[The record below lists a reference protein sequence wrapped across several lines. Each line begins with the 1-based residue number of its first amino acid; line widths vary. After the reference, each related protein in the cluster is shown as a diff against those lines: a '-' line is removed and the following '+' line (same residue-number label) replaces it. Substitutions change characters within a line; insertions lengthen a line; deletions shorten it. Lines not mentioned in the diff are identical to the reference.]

1 MDKNRKRPSVPI
13 RDNLA
18 VVKIGGSLI
27 KTGEVTSVLNLVVK
41 ARVPVV
47 LVAGGGGFA
56 DEVRRLQPSLN
67 LSDKA
72 AHRMAILAMHQNA
85 VALCDLQKN
94 LRPVDT
100 LADMR
105 QTVASG
111 QVPVWLPLKMCDR
124 DRAIAEDWSITS
136 DGLAARLAER
146 LGDCDLLVFKSRSVP
161 AEADAQALV
170 SAGVVDPSFAEIV
183 TRTQIDWRIFGPGEE
198 QAFASRV
205 LVLRQHATYV
215 GKPYDHS
222 VVYRQSNRLRR
233 AVGRR

>member
-1 MDKNRKRPSVPI
+1 MDKHRPKVTDTVKDDI
-13 RDNLA
+13 A
-18 VVKIGGSLI
+18 VVKLGGSLI
-27 KTGEVTSVLNLVVK
+27 KSGDVVSILKLVAK

-47 LVAGGGGFA
+47 IVAGGGGFA
-56 DEVRRLQPSLN
+56 DEVRRLQPGLH

-85 VALCDLQKN
+85 FALADLQPELKPVETISEMRLA
-94 LRPVDT
+94 LR
-100 LADMR
+100 AGR
-105 QTVASG
+105 
-111 QVPVWLPLKMCDR
+111 VPVWLPLKMCDR
-124 DRAIAEDWSITS
+124 DRAIAEDWSMTS

-161 AEADAQALV
+161 AKADVHALAA
-170 SAGVVDPSFAEIV
+170 AGVVDSSFAEIV
-183 TRTQIDWRIFGPGEE
+183 TRADVGWRIFGPGEE

-222 VVYRQSNRLRR
+222 VVYRKPTRLRR
-233 AVGRR
+233 AMARR